1 MFGMPENTFFSCY
14 PELKDILATSK
25 RAEIESQQRQKEV
38 EAALEQE
45 RNKPE
50 NQLMT
55 LYDNYLVVRVCYEN
69 RKGYALVYV
78 TDTQMEEGRRAVKIK
93 EQDLQKRFPTLGT
106 NKIWEE
112 SSQRAKGL
120 SELLAL
126 GSGQLN
132 ESMKLRCSL
141 ALAFLLSSSDGYT
154 TPAIKKDF

>member
-1 MFGMPENTFFSCY
+1 
-14 PELKDILATSK
+14 
-25 RAEIESQQRQKEV
+25 
-38 EAALEQE
+38 
-45 RNKPE
+45 
-50 NQLMT
+50 
-55 LYDNYLVVRVCYEN
+55 
-69 RKGYALVYV
+69 
-78 TDTQMEEGRRAVKIK
+78 MEEGRRAVKIK